1 MTYHPA
7 GEYTLNRGCSYKV
20 KADLARNDNLSAST
34 NREHGHKSTVRRRCK
49 VAIVSILFLVGELS
63 FALCP
68 LGSCA
73 QDSQLASAALA
84 DSFEKVSSID
94 KSLLL
99 QLIKLARFNIR
110 FHQEA
115 NRHQRWRTL
124 TYAGGREAGT
134 AVSFSSSL
142 IDLKQR
148 VRGLDDPALISR
160 NALKNAV
167 TASLVGSAISGSAS
181 SLELAQNTWVMLQAG
196 KKGYSPK
203 ASCATVKSIIDDTD
217 VLFAE
222 REQVVA
228 TLPQALNQRRIYEL
242 ESELLHHIRQ
252 QLLVEFRAWSCHS
265 RGQAWRENTFYSVDA
280 LQNFT
285 RMSAAIIG
293 LKGFSQ
299 PSLGGA
305 AAVTTVVANSAAT
318 LNPLLCGIVGMS
330 MRRYQMRRL
339 ARELPLEPPLREAQP
354 LLDLKLKLKLELVD
368 KGNES
373 TAKLLEEAV
382 SLGDKSQSLDLA
394 IDREN
399 QDIERLRRVAQQQTI
414 AGPLIGLTSMPGAV
428 LGTLAFYN
436 YRYDRVTTNKMLFAG
451 RISALSGQ
459 TFALV
464 QTPFTVFSGLRK
476 SDRLR
481 KQGKLPSQLLEE
493 RMKNLDRLEE
503 QILAKRL

>member
-1 MTYHPA
+1 M
-7 GEYTLNRGCSYKV
+7 
-20 KADLARNDNLSAST
+20 
-34 NREHGHKSTVRRRCK
+34 NREHGHKGTGRRRCQ
-49 VAIVSILFLVGELS
+49 VAIVSILFLAGELF
-63 FALCP
+63 FALYP
-68 LGSCA
+68 LSSCA
-73 QDSQLASAALA
+73 QGPEVASAATA

-94 KSLLL
+94 RSLLL
-99 QLIKLARFNIR
+99 NLIKLARFNIR

-115 NRHQRWRTL
+115 NRHQPWRTL

-196 KKGYSPK
+196 KNGYSPK
-203 ASCATVKSIIDDTD
+203 ASCATVKSIIDETD

-222 REQVVA
+222 RERVVS

-265 RGQAWRENTFYSVDA
+265 RGQAWRENTFYGVDA

-330 MRRYQMRRL
+330 MRRYQMGRL
-339 ARELPLEPPLREAQP
+339 VRELPLEPPLLEAQP
-354 LLDLKLKLKLELVD
+354 LLELRLKMNPKMNLDLVD
-368 KGNES
+368 KSNES

-382 SLGDKSQSLDLA
+382 SLGDKSQKLDLA

-436 YRYDRVTTNKMLFAG
+436 YRFDRVTTNKMLFAG

-464 QTPFTVFSGLRK
+464 QTPFTVFTGLRK

-481 KQGKLPSQLLEE
+481 KQGSLPAQLLEE
-493 RMKNLDRLEE
+493 RIKNLDRLEE
-503 QILAKRL
+503 QILATRP